1 MFLKGGSPIKKK
13 KSYYWKLNLQSR
25 TNQSCF
31 IIIVIFSE
39 WNIKENSFVA
49 EDPSPL
55 IYDRSTVSGP
65 DPWIE
70 LDIYGIT
77 PRTPQQKLI
86 KNIHYHI
93 LLLSSD
99 YYPACSKHLSTS
111 SPYRLLF
118 YELKEPEQMW
128 ESSRHSPLNHRCYIY
143 YSYNQRCT
151 AFIDTEMRMK
161 QFCLMIVLDSM
172 VKYSARTSWQ
182 ISFLYPQWRQQDM
195 GTLCK

>member
-1 MFLKGGSPIKKK
+1 MFYYHCHIFWVKHKKK
-13 KSYYWKLNLQSR
+13 KKLICGWR
-25 TNQSCF
+25 P
-31 IIIVIFSE
+31 V
-39 WNIKENSFVA
+39 
-49 EDPSPL
+49 PL

-99 YYPACSKHLSTS
+99 YYPACSKHLSSS

-143 YSYNQRCT
+143 YSYNQQCT

-161 QFCLMIVLDSM
+161 QFCLMMVLDSM
-172 VKYSARTSWQ
+172 VKCSGRTSWQ